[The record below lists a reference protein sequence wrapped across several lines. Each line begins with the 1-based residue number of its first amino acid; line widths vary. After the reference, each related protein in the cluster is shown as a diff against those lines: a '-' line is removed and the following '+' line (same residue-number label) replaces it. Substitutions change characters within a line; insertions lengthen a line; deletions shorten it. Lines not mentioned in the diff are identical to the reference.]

1 MYLIGEPARSRRY
14 ADCMISLGLSSS
26 GTGRN
31 SQPPVEV
38 LDAIRETAAWCT
50 YCSLR
55 ADGLRSSSLDPSPA
69 LNVPTLD
76 ELGIDAFVTAKRD
89 SYQRATESIKR
100 KRFELLREVATQ
112 PVKLAQAQLLGRLLL
127 YEPMETVSDGAAEAS
142 SRGFFDA
149 EDAPPWDT
157 WFWLKESTIFC
168 WVPES
173 LISDAQ
179 AGIDANPVDCIRWA
193 DWSKL
198 SALINR

>member
-38 LDAIRETAAWCT
+38 LHAIGETAAWCT
-50 YCSLR
+50 HCSLR

-76 ELGIDAFVTAKRD
+76 ELGVDAFVTAKRD

-100 KRFELLREVATQ
+100 KRFELLRDAATQ
-112 PVKLAQAQLLGRLLL
+112 PVKLAEAQVLGRLVL
-127 YEPMETVSDGAAEAS
+127 YEPMETVSDGAAEAA
-142 SRGFFDA
+142 SRGFFDGRCSSVGYVVLA
-149 EDAPPWDT
+149 
-157 WFWLKESTIFC
+157 
-168 WVPES
+168 
-173 LISDAQ
+173 
-179 AGIDANPVDCIRWA
+179 
-193 DWSKL
+193 
-198 SALINR
+198 

>member
-1 MYLIGEPARSRRY
+1 MYFIGESGRSRRY

-38 LDAIRETAAWCT
+38 LDAIGETAAWCT

-76 ELGIDAFVTAKRD
+76 ELGINAFVTAKRD

-100 KRFELLREVATQ
+100 KRFELLRDVATQ
-112 PVKLAQAQLLGRLLL
+112 PVVRLRLIHGDSGEFVSHFSECFFALAADHIGKIDCPCLGKLIERRG
-127 YEPMETVSDGAAEAS
+127 EAAS
-142 SRGFFDA
+142 IHHLQTNTTS
-149 EDAPPWDT
+149 
-157 WFWLKESTIFC
+157 
-168 WVPES
+168 
-173 LISDAQ
+173 
-179 AGIDANPVDCIRWA
+179 
-193 DWSKL
+193 
-198 SALINR
+198 